1 MFNLLVNIGGWAA
14 PRGDMLVSRVF
25 EWTEAGVMEMLRG
38 ADGRTDF
45 DRVLKLPALF
55 TEEINS
61 SQQQF
66 ARVGYISRI
75 RLMGRSYEFQFA
87 FDPEIPPISNVK
99 LQEIGLELGIGGG
112 ELHRTHWAV
121 KDADLFHAL
130 LRHTQAT
137 RSRPKVFT
145 INDPEVTEDV
155 LVAVMMPFDA
165 SFSAVYTAIQGA
177 ADSAGMRCRRADEIW
192 ENPAIIQ
199 DVVSLIDRAKV
210 VVCDC
215 TGRNPNV
222 FYEIGIAHA
231 LGRDVVLLTQSEHD
245 VPFDLRHLRYIRYLN
260 NGEGLEDLKA
270 KLGARLSDL
279 AGA

>member
-1 MFNLLVNIGGWAA
+1 MFNLLVNIGGWSA
-14 PRGDMLVSRVF
+14 PHGGMLSSRVF
-25 EWTEAGVMEMLRG
+25 EWTEPAVLEMLQG

-45 DRVLKLPALF
+45 NRVLRLPTLF

-61 SQQQF
+61 GQQQF

-75 RLMGRSYEFQFA
+75 RLMGRSYEFQFS
-87 FDPEIPPISNVK
+87 FDQEIPPISNTK

-130 LRHTQAT
+130 LRHAQPA
-137 RSRPKVFT
+137 RSKPKVFT

-165 SFSAVYTAIQGA
+165 SFSAVYNAIQGA
-177 ADSAGMRCRRADEIW
+177 AEDTGMRCRRADEIW

-199 DVVSLIDRAKV
+199 DVVNLIDRAKV

-260 NGEGLEDLKA
+260 NGEGLQELRA
-270 KLGARLSDL
+270 KLGARLGDL

>member
-1 MFNLLVNIGGWAA
+1 
-14 PRGDMLVSRVF
+14 MLASRVF
-25 EWTEAGVMEMLRG
+25 EWTDAGVLEMLKG
-38 ADGRTDF
+38 ANGRTDF
-45 DRVLKLPALF
+45 DRVLRLPALF

-75 RLMGRSYEFQFA
+75 RLLGRNYEFQFVL
-87 FDPEIPPISNVK
+87 DPEIPPIANAK
-99 LQEIGLELGIGGG
+99 LLEIGLELGIDGA
-112 ELHRTHWAV
+112 ELHRTHWSV
-121 KDADLFHAL
+121 KDADLFQAL

-137 RSRPKVFT
+137 RSKPKVFT
-145 INDPEVTEDV
+145 INDPEVTEGV

-165 SFSAVYTAIQGA
+165 SFSGVYAAIQA
-177 ADSAGMRCRRADEIW
+177 AAVDAGMRSRRADEIW
-192 ENPAIIQ
+192 ETPAIIQ
-199 DVVSLIDRAKV
+199 DIVNLIDRAKV

-231 LGRDVVLLTQSEHD
+231 LGRDVILLTQSEHD

-260 NGEGLEDLKA
+260 NGEGLQDLRKT
-270 KLGARLSDL
+270 LGARLADL
-279 AGA
+279 AGT